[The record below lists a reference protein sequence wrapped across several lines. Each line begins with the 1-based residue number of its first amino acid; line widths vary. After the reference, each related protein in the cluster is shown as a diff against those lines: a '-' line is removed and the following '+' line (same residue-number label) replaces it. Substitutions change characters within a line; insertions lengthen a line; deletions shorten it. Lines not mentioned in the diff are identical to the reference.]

1 MQLIFAWYAVIST
14 DHDGVWKR
22 EGDVVRCRPI
32 GIWGP
37 ANIHPVIAFLA
48 GPDDDS
54 IVYHFDVTPACKSL
68 AVFSPR
74 IFEGE
79 IACSMTK

>member
-1 MQLIFAWYAVIST
+1 MQLIFEALAVITT
-14 DHDGVWKR
+14 DHDVDWKR

-37 ANIHPVIAFLA
+37 ANIHPVIACLA
-48 GPDDDS
+48 RPDDDS

-79 IACSMTK
+79 IACGMTK